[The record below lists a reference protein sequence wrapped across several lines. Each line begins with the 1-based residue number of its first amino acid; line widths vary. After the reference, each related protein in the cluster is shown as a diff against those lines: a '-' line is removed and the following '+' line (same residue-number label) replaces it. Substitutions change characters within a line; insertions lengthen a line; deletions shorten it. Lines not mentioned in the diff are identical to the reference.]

1 MFWDLPE
8 LPARRL
14 TPEVPLLMQVLLS
27 NLGDEAVDAHTGRL
41 LE

>member
-1 MFWDLPE
+1 MFWDLTE

-14 TPEVPLLMQVLLS
+14 TGEVPLLMQVLLN
-27 NLGDEAVDAHTGRL
+27 NLGNEAVDAHTGRQ